1 MADGRLSGA
10 AKECDALS
18 SSLKDRNVMDATPE
32 KQEKRAPY
40 GIVGLCL
47 SLVVALV
54 LALVFMVAVV
64 AAVYFGDAALH
75 GMADARTKAASALSA
90 LQVEDQFSAARL
102 ALGIFFYLA
111 ALASIL
117 SIARWRAGPDW
128 RSLVAWRPPLWPL
141 RDKVLWAIVAIGL
154 VYGFASS
161 AALGHFYPQS
171 NSWLLLPHSR
181 VALVLLV
188 VVAVVVA
195 PVVEETYFR
204 GWIFTSLRHS
214 WGRWPAV
221 IISAL
226 LFGLAHYES
235 THLYALAVF
244 PLGLIL
250 AALRERTGSAWTSM
264 LFHAANNLIAVLS
277 ASST

>member
-1 MADGRLSGA
+1 
-10 AKECDALS
+10 
-18 SSLKDRNVMDATPE
+18 MDATPE
-32 KQEKRAPY
+32 MENKRAPY

-47 SLVVALV
+47 SLVVAIV
-54 LALVFMVAVV
+54 LAVVFMAAVV
-64 AAVYFGDAALH
+64 AAVYFADAALH
-75 GMADARTKAASALSA
+75 GMGDARIKAVSALSA
-90 LQVEDQFSAARL
+90 LQVDDQFSAARL

-117 SIARWRAGPDW
+117 SVAFWRAGPDW
-128 RSLVAWRPPLWPL
+128 RSLVAWRPPLWPV

-154 VYGFASS
+154 VYGFVSS

-171 NSWLLLPHSR
+171 NSWLLMPHGKL
-181 VALVLLV
+181 AIVLLF

-204 GWIFTSLRHS
+204 GWIFTSLHHS

-250 AALRERTGSAWTSM
+250 AALRERTGSAGTSM

-277 ASST
+277 AGST

>member
-1 MADGRLSGA
+1 
-10 AKECDALS
+10 
-18 SSLKDRNVMDATPE
+18 MDATPE
-32 KQEKRAPY
+32 MQNKRAPY

-47 SLVVALV
+47 SLVAAIVLTLIFMAAVA
-54 LALVFMVAVV
+54 

-75 GMADARTKAASALSA
+75 GMVDARMKARTALSA
-90 LQVEDQFSAARL
+90 LQVDDQFSAARL

-117 SIARWRAGPDW
+117 SVARWRAGPDW
-128 RSLVAWRPPLWPL
+128 RNLVAWRPPLWPL

-171 NSWLLLPHSR
+171 NSWLLVPR
-181 VALVLLV
+181 GRMALVLLV
-188 VVAVVVA
+188 VIAVIVA

-204 GWIFTSLRHS
+204 GWIFTSLRQS

-250 AALRERTGSAWTSM
+250 AALRERTGSAGTSM

-277 ASST
+277 AATSST